1 MTLTMNGLLA
11 MVWRTVRNPREGA
24 EELLSIGVPREA
36 LWPALVLVV
45 VLSILLAQGT
55 TMLMTGSADMSM
67 PVGPA
72 ATGFIQLLLLVVM
85 VFAIFWI
92 GRSMGGTGSFEEAI
106 LLVAWLQFVMVCVQA
121 VQALALVLFP
131 TIVAT
136 LIGMAALALFLWLL
150 TNFIAVLHGFSSL
163 LLVFVMILVS
173 AFGIAFGLS
182 LILTLIGV
190 TVPVVQGS

>member
-1 MTLTMNGLLA
+1 MNGLLA

-55 TMLMTGSADMSM
+55 TLLMTGSADMSM

-121 VQALALVLFP
+121 VQALALILFP
-131 TIVAT
+131 TVVAT

-173 AFGIAFGLS
+173 AFGLAFGLS

>member
-1 MTLTMNGLLA
+1 MNGLLA

-55 TMLMTGSADMSM
+55 TLLMTGSADMSM

-121 VQALALVLFP
+121 LQALALVLFP
-131 TIVAT
+131 TVVAT
-136 LIGMAALALFLWLL
+136 LIGIAALALFLWLL

-173 AFGIAFGLS
+173 AFGLAFGLS